1 MLAYNRNDYFEFE
14 GVLLVNYPRSFHPA
28 QHQHK
33 NLYQSA
39 YWQKRRSAHL
49 PKMPSRARDQI
60 QTSGYALACFECCLS
75 LGDAMLPL
83 QHLSLKCNAPKINRN
98 RICYFKPRLR
108 QRRQRRSGHGLLH
121 LCQKGGLPLQAL
133 ILPRSQRNKDSKGN
147 NGESRKP
154 PKGLKMQAH
163 IKSLLYPNFRL
174 GPQPYALRLYALA
187 HYWPIGD

>member
-49 PKMPSRARDQI
+49 PRAPFKLCL
-60 QTSGYALACFECCLS
+60 LARVNKI
-75 LGDAMLPL
+75 GTLPL

-174 GPQPYALRLYALA
+174 GPQPYALRPYALA